1 MKLSKPWPW
10 DYYVTYLERE
20 WSLVLERAGSDE
32 TVIQQF
38 LEQHPCL
45 LPGGE
50 ASLES
55 IGGHH
60 GPFPGAVISQP
71 RLIGD
76 KEYIPDFLWLTSHSG
91 AFIPV
96 FIELK
101 SADKKWFTKDG
112 NTTADLNNAIDQ
124 IVEWRSWIKTP
135 ENSLQFYNRFGIS
148 HSIRDHLDIKP
159 NYYLIYGRREEFSN
173 TNLSKKRESRRPKW
187 LEWSTYDRLKP
198 DYISRNWIT
207 IKIKKGQWTVVCI
220 PPTFDLEAI
229 DDSHLDN
236 LVGLDTA
243 IKNNTLISD
252 LRKHRLLQE
261 LSCIRN
267 CSGITKKIGGL
278 RINRSRGD
286 LDKHIKSKHHNT
298 NS

>member
-20 WSLVLERAGSDE
+20 WSLVLERSGSDE
-32 TVIQQF
+32 TIIQQF

-71 RLIGD
+71 RLTGD
-76 KEYIPDFLWLTSHSG
+76 KEYIPDFLWLTKHSG

-101 SADKKWFTKDG
+101 SADKKWFTKG
-112 NTTADLNNAIDQ
+112 RYFTADLNKTIGQ
-124 IVEWRSWIKTP
+124 IVEWRSWINTP

-148 HSIRDHLDIKP
+148 DSIRDHLEIKP

-173 TNLSKKRESRRPKW
+173 TDLRKKRETCRPEW
-187 LEWSTYDRLKP
+187 LQWSTYDRLKP
-198 DYISRNWIT
+198 DYDSRNWIT
-207 IKIKKGQWTVVCI
+207 IKIQKGQWTVVCI

-243 IKNNTLISD
+243 IKNNSLISG
-252 LRKHRLLQE
+252 LRKTRLLQE
-261 LSCIRN
+261 LNCIKN
-267 CSGITKKIGGL
+267 CSDITKKFEGL
-278 RINRSRGD
+278 KINRRPGD
-286 LDKHIKSKHHNT
+286 LDKHIISRHSNL
-298 NS
+298 S